1 MKVKPQDIIKIL
13 KNDRDLYSDLKE
25 ILEFLFKNNYKFY
38 FVGGF
43 VRDAILSISYDTKLK
58 VQDIDI
64 VVETKD
70 YINLVN
76 KLKNLN
82 LKKIKEIKQNSQ
94 FLTSSILF
102 SSNIRVDLSLPR
114 KEKYEFSGAL
124 PKVELAEDIKED
136 FFRRDFSINSIAL
149 RYCPEDRKYEFFD
162 PYRGIE
168 DLMDRKIRVLHDKSF
183 IDDPTRI
190 LRAIRFTGSLNFE
203 IEEHTEKLLKEA
215 LEKNVLFNI
224 SEYRLNNEFLNI
236 IKKGRNLNIICKYF
250 EKYKILN
257 YYNSIY
263 NLVENFLKFY
273 NKLELKEIYGEEKY
287 YMRLM
292 FLLERTVG
300 EVELFQKDKIN
311 KFKEYLIKLN
321 VNKKER
327 EKIYEALNVF
337 LLGKSENIPM
347 WVKKYSKIFDKKIVK
362 LPITAKKLESLGVPK
377 NYINKVLSYIVNN
390 KIKRVDKVRIK
401 KILDIVK
408 FVG

>member
-25 ILEFLFKNNYKFY
+25 ILEFLLKNNYRFY

-94 FLTSSILF
+94 FLTFSILF

-257 YYNSIY
+257 YYKSIY
-263 NLVENFLKFY
+263 NLIENFLKFY

-337 LLGKSENIPM
+337 LLGKSKNIPM

>member
-1 MKVKPQDIIKIL
+1 MKVKSQDIIKIL

-25 ILEFLFKNNYKFY
+25 ILEFLLKNNYRFY

-94 FLTSSILF
+94 FLTFSILF

-257 YYNSIY
+257 YYKSIY
-263 NLVENFLKFY
+263 NLIENFLKFY

-337 LLGKSENIPM
+337 LLGKSKNIPM

>member
-25 ILEFLFKNNYKFY
+25 ILEFLLKNNYRFY

-94 FLTSSILF
+94 FLTFSILF

-337 LLGKSENIPM
+337 LLGKSKNIPM

>member
-94 FLTSSILF
+94 FLTFSILF

-362 LPITAKKLESLGVPK
+362 LPITAKKLENLGVPK

>member
-25 ILEFLFKNNYKFY
+25 ILKFLLKNNDKFY

-70 YINLVN
+70 YISLVN

-94 FLTSSILF
+94 FLTFSILF

-190 LRAIRFTGSLNFE
+190 LRAIRFAGSLNFE

-250 EKYKILN
+250 EKYRILN
-257 YYNSIY
+257 YYKSIY

-337 LLGKSENIPM
+337 LLGKSKNIPM

-362 LPITAKKLESLGVPK
+362 LPITAKKLGSLGVPK

>member
-1 MKVKPQDIIKIL
+1 MKVKSQDIIKIL
-13 KNDRDLYSDLKE
+13 KNDRNLYSDLKE
-25 ILEFLFKNNYKFY
+25 ILEFLLKNNYRFY

-94 FLTSSILF
+94 FLTFSILF

-149 RYCPEDRKYEFFD
+149 RYYPEYGKYKFFD

-203 IEEHTEKLLKEA
+203 IEEYTEKLLKEA

-263 NLVENFLKFY
+263 NLIENFLKFY

-337 LLGKSENIPM
+337 LLGKSKNIPM

-362 LPITAKKLESLGVPK
+362 LLITANKLESLGVPK

-408 FVG
+408 FVS